1 MVLVG
6 KSSRYYERSYYP
18 GLGFAI
24 YPGLLRKKKDELL
37 LTLNVAASAVLC
49 YIIKMKCS

>member
-49 YIIKMKCS
+49 YY